1 MTTINNVIIDG
12 LGVNNKKFQVL
23 HGLNENIT
31 IMDLKQIIFDR
42 FNIPPKIYYF
52 VLGSKTPGDNQTLK
66 DVNLQP
72 ECTLYVRLRTFS
84 KF

>member
-31 IMDLKQIIFDR
+31 IMDLKQIIFNR
-42 FNIPPKIYYF
+42 FRIPPKIYYF
-52 VLGSKTPGDNQTLK
+52 VLGSKTPTDNQTLK
-66 DVNLQP
+66 EINLKP